1 MTAVSQ
7 DQNKIAAL
15 ARIKS
20 LWEEAEKITAPEG
33 DTASSSRS
41 AIMQR
46 IDILMH
52 DAENLT
58 PQNNTSPAGVEEAE
72 HLPSEDDIID
82 ELAARVETAANSGTG
97 NVAKEDF
104 ASVKTR
110 MEAVSR
116 LQPSHQDNSQLA
128 SPEYAFGDAFS
139 TLIRHVV
146 RQYINDEFEDVMR
159 QAIKS
164 ELTRQN
170 WEVNDTGRK
179 SSPKKRKK

>member
-1 MTAVSQ
+1 MAGANQ
-7 DQNKIAAL
+7 KQQNIATL

-20 LWEEAEKITAPEG
+20 LWEEAEFHAASPEQSVP
-33 DTASSSRS
+33 DPARTST
-41 AIMQR
+41 MKR
-46 IDILMH
+46 IDGLMK
-52 DAENLT
+52 
-58 PQNNTSPAGVEEAE
+58 EAE
-72 HLPSEDDIID
+72 KLDQGNPATIAKAEALPTEDDIID
-82 ELAARVETAANSGTG
+82 EIAARVETAANSET
-97 NVAKEDF
+97 ADISTEDF

-116 LQPSHQDNSQLA
+116 LQPSHQDNSHAQ

-146 RQYINDEFEDVMR
+146 RQYIDDEFEDVMR

-170 WEVNDTGRK
+170 WEVDDTAEKPSR
-179 SSPKKRKK
+179 KKRTK